1 MKTERRFAPFTVEG
15 RVLSGRALVYGDVS
29 PDFNERFEP
38 GAFGADITAPALNL
52 QHDPGVVL
60 LDAGAYQLTD
70 GPRALEVRAELAEGA
85 AALQLVKRGALRGF
99 SIEFRA
105 EQERR
110 EAGIRVIELAELT
123 GLALVDTPSYPG
135 ATAEVRASVAHS
147 TAHAPLARFWL

>member
-1 MKTERRFAPFTVEG
+1 METERRFAPFTVEG
-15 RVLSGRALVYGDVS
+15 RALTGRALVYGDVS
-29 PDFNERFEP
+29 PDFRERFEP
-38 GAFGADITAPALNL
+38 GAFGEFAVPALNL
-52 QHDPGVVL
+52 QHDPDIVL
-60 LDAGAYQLTD
+60 LEAGAYQLTD

-105 EQERR
+105 VAERR

-135 ATAEVRASVAHS
+135 ATAEVRASVAHGA
-147 TAHAPLARFWL
+147 AHAPLPRFWL